1 MKELWNGRL
10 DSFDEDDLR
19 LWQIIENIEEAS
31 EKGGVCFVGYDTHDG
46 VVRNKG
52 REGAE
57 DGSNAIRKGM
67 QSFPVVRGL
76 KVYDY
81 GNLQNKS
88 LEEAQE
94 EYAQKVADVIGRGVL
109 PIGLG
114 GGHDI
119 AYGSYMGIRK
129 AFPDKK
135 IGIINFDAHLDMRP
149 YDGGMTSGTS
159 FKKILDNDANVQYA
173 VTGFQKMGNTR
184 RLIKTAELYKVLI
197 LEEEYPEEL
206 TISSL
211 KSFARKMDVLYITFC
226 MDVFDAASAPG
237 VSAPTVLGMEPK
249 RGRNILRA
257 LMETEKV
264 ACVDFAEVNPKYD
277 IDNRTGKLAGVL
289 AYEVME
295 KLADIQKHMKK

>member
-10 DSFDEDDLR
+10 DSFEEDDLR
-19 LWQIIENIEEAS
+19 LWQVIENIEEAS
-31 EKGGVCFVGYDTHDG
+31 EKGGVCFVGYDTDDG
-46 VVRNKG
+46 VGRNKG
-52 REGAE
+52 RKGAE

-67 QSFPVVRGL
+67 QSFPVIKGL

-81 GNLQNKS
+81 GNLKNKS
-88 LEEAQE
+88 LEEAQA
-94 EYAQKVADVIGRGVL
+94 EYAQKVADVLSKGVFT
-109 PIGLG
+109 IGLG

-129 AFPDKK
+129 AFPNKK

-149 YDGGMTSGTS
+149 YDDGMTSGTS
-159 FKKILDNDANVQYA
+159 FKKILDNDTNAVYA
-173 VTGFQKMGNTR
+173 ITGFQKMGNTR
-184 RLIKTAELYKVLI
+184 RLIKTADSYKALI

-211 KSFARKMDVLYITFC
+211 KAFARRMDVLYLTFC

-237 VSAPTVLGMEPK
+237 VSAPTVMGMDPK
-249 RGRNILRA
+249 KGRNILRA

-264 ACVDFAEVNPKYD
+264 VCVDFAEVNPKYD

-295 KLADIQKHMKK
+295 KLADIEKHLKK